1 MLLKVEKFLVALLG
15 LSILCICIFIIYSLF
30 ITDFAFSVIPGWHT
44 VLYPPKVMLAI
55 LLLIIL
61 VTVFIVYYTI
71 KLLLNLVRQFKNNSR
86 VFPRTSISMHIAL
99 EEKFSK
105 FSQHWHPYII
115 GELNDN
121 YVKVAKVK
129 GDLVWHKHEH
139 EDEMF
144 VVLSGTLMMDFR
156 DGKTIATKPGE
167 ILIVPKNT
175 EHRPWTNDEEV
186 KLMLVEPKAT
196 KHTGELV
203 VEQTVTNLK
212 WI

>member
-1 MLLKVEKFLVALLG
+1 MRRLESFFLLILAVCVFCCIALLLYFLATG
-15 LSILCICIFIIYSLF
+15 DVA
-30 ITDFAFSVIPGWHT
+30 TSVVPGWHT
-44 VLYPPKVMLAI
+44 VIFPPVTTI
-55 LLLIIL
+55 VLLLIFL
-61 VTVFIVYYTI
+61 NSLFIIYIGTKTTI
-71 KLLLNLVRQFKNNSR
+71 RVGKAIFERARISNAQQHEYKVNLNQ
-86 VFPRTSISMHIAL
+86 
-99 EEKFSK
+99 KFSK
-105 FSQHWHPYII
+105 FTEHWHPYII

-121 YVKVAKVK
+121 FVKIAKVK

-139 EDEMF
+139 EDELF

-156 DGKTIATKPGE
+156 DGTTIATKPGE

-203 VEQTVTNLK
+203 VKQTVTNLE

>member
-1 MLLKVEKFLVALLG
+1 MLLKIEKTFTLFYVLFLTSACLFL
-15 LSILCICIFIIYSLF
+15 IYSFLF
-30 ITDFAFSVIPGWHT
+30 VDYYYAAIPGWDLPFFPHEIAYT
-44 VLYPPKVMLAI
+44 FYLTLVLNTIWVIYYFGKKFRILIRNRKRENVAI
-55 LLLIIL
+55 NARRDFHIS
-61 VTVFIVYYTI
+61 
-71 KLLLNLVRQFKNNSR
+71 LN
-86 VFPRTSISMHIAL
+86 
-99 EEKFSK
+99 EKFSK

-121 YVKVAKVK
+121 YIKLAKVK

-156 DGKTIATKPGE
+156 DDKTIATKPGE